1 MGITSVKCKTGR
13 KSLSKLLNGFPR
25 ESNSRGLGFDR
36 ASMTQETIPSLLA
49 VDEQPHL
56 IEDLQRR
63 LVNSYNLC

>member
-1 MGITSVKCKTGR
+1 
-13 KSLSKLLNGFPR
+13 
-25 ESNSRGLGFDR
+25 
-36 ASMTQETIPSLLA
+36 MTQETIPSLLA